1 MNLIQ
6 ERLGG
11 IQVSN
16 VQRAIQ
22 MTQTVKPAHRKFGL
36 SFEFFPP
43 KSLEGGFKLWNAV
56 DSLVSLEPDF
66 VSVTY
71 GAGGSTRDITRST
84 IEVIKRNYGLNVAG
98 HLTCVDASREETLAV
113 AEGYAAAGATE
124 IVALRGDP
132 PKGDTRFRPHQNGFA
147 SSLELI
153 RALADLDKFTIRVGA
168 YPHRHPE
175 AASDDADV
183 DFLKA
188 KFDAGADSAITQ
200 FFFEAEDFLR
210 FRDRCAA
217 AGIKGKI
224 TPGILPIENWEKTR
238 NFSRRC
244 GTKTPDWLDK
254 AFENAKRQGTER
266 LLSTAICTELCDDLL
281 SEGVEDLH
289 FYTLNDASLTQEV
302 CRSLGRTL
310 AGPRLYQVA

>member
-1 MNLIQ
+1 
-6 ERLGG
+6 
-11 IQVSN
+11 
-16 VQRAIQ
+16 
-22 MTQTVKPAHRKFGL
+22 MTQTVKPAQRNFGL

-43 KSLEGGFKLWNAV
+43 KSLEASFKLWNAI
-56 DSLVSLEPDF
+56 DTLAGLEPDF
-66 VSVTY
+66 VSITY
-71 GAGGSTRDITRST
+71 GAGGSTREITRSAVA
-84 IEVIKRNYGLNVAG
+84 VIKQNYGLNVAG
-98 HLTCVDASREETLAV
+98 HLTCVNASRAETLAV
-113 AEGYAAAGATE
+113 AEDYAAAGATE

-132 PKGDTRFRPHQNGFA
+132 PKGDSKFRPHSDGFA

-153 RALADLDKFTIRVGA
+153 RALADLNKFNIRVGA

-175 AASDDADV
+175 AVSDDADV

-188 KFDAGADSAITQ
+188 KFDAGAHSAITQ

-217 AGIKGKI
+217 AGITQKI

-244 GTKTPDWLDK
+244 GARTPEWLDK
-254 AFENAKRQGTER
+254 AFENAEREGTER

-281 SEGVEDLH
+281 NEGVEDLH
-289 FYTLNDASLTQEV
+289 FYTLNDATLTQEV
-302 CRSLGRTL
+302 CRGLGRTL

>member
-1 MNLIQ
+1 
-6 ERLGG
+6 
-11 IQVSN
+11 
-16 VQRAIQ
+16 
-22 MTQTVKPAHRKFGL
+22 MTQTVKPAQRNFGL

-43 KSLEGGFKLWNAV
+43 KSLEASFKLWNAI
-56 DSLVSLEPDF
+56 DTLAGLEPDF
-66 VSVTY
+66 VSITY
-71 GAGGSTRDITRST
+71 GAGGSTREITRSAVA
-84 IEVIKRNYGLNVAG
+84 VIKQNYGLNVAG
-98 HLTCVDASREETLAV
+98 HLTCVNASREETLAV
-113 AEGYAAAGATE
+113 AEDYAAAGATD

-132 PKGDTRFRPHQNGFA
+132 PKGDTKFRPHSDGFA
-147 SSLELI
+147 NSLELI
-153 RALADLDKFTIRVGA
+153 SALADLNKFNIRVGA

-188 KFDAGADSAITQ
+188 KFDAGAHSAITQ

-217 AGIKGKI
+217 AGITQKI

-244 GTKTPDWLDK
+244 GARTPEWLDK
-254 AFENAKRQGTER
+254 AFENAEREGTER

-281 SEGVEDLH
+281 NEGVEDLH
-289 FYTLNDASLTQEV
+289 FYTLNDATLTQEV
-302 CRSLGRTL
+302 CRGLGRTL